1 MSSYENHEIMT
12 SQLDFL
18 PRFLMK
24 FEDSKDFAWAKQMVT
39 GRLTKGDN
47 LKRGD
52 KNLFPK

>member
-52 KNLFPK
+52 KNLLPK